1 MERRVVVTGMGAVTP
16 IGNNLDIFWNNLLA
30 GTNGVGK
37 ITRFDTSDYSVSIA
51 AEVKDFQPEPV
62 IDKKEVRRMDLFTQF
77 AVVAAEEA
85 LDHAG
90 LSNGSVDKE
99 RVGVVVGSGIG
110 GLITIEDQHRTLL
123 AKGPRRI
130 SPLFI
135 PMLIADIAA
144 GHISMRHGFKGP
156 NYAVTSAC
164 ATGTHAIGSAYKAIR
179 YDDADVIV
187 AGGSEAVVVPLGV
200 GGFAAMKALSTR
212 NDDPAHASRPFDA
225 KRDGFVVGE
234 GAGIVV
240 LEELEHARR
249 RGAKIFCEL
258 AGIGFTADAHHL
270 TAPAPEGR
278 GAQTAMRLALKEGNL
293 KPEEIGYINAHGT
306 STEYNDKT
314 ETTAI
319 KQVFGD
325 HASSIPVSS
334 TKSMTGHLLG
344 AAGGVE
350 FIAIV
355 MAIHTGQLPPTIN
368 YEFPDPECDLDY
380 VPNKSRS
387 ADIKAAMSN
396 TFGFGGH
403 NACAA
408 VKKYA
413 E

>member
-1 MERRVVVTGMGAVTP
+1 MKRRVVVTGMGAVTP
-16 IGNNLDIFWNNLLA
+16 IGNNLDTYWNNLLA

-37 ITRFDTSDYSVSIA
+37 ITRFDTSEYSVSIA
-51 AEVKDFQPEPV
+51 AEVKDFQPESV

-85 LDHAG
+85 LEQAG

-110 GLITIEDQHRTLL
+110 GLITIEEQHKILL

-156 NYAVTSAC
+156 NYAVISAC
-164 ATGTHAIGSAYKAIR
+164 ATGTHAIGSAYKAIC
-179 YDDADVIV
+179 YNDADVMV

-234 GAGIVV
+234 GSGIVV
-240 LEELEHARR
+240 LEEIEHARR
-249 RGAKIFCEL
+249 RGAEILGEL
-258 AGIGFTADAHHL
+258 AGVGFSADAHHL

-278 GAQTAMRLALKEGNL
+278 GAQTAMRLALKDGDL
-293 KPEEIGYINAHGT
+293 KLEDIGYINAHGT

-319 KQVFGD
+319 KGVFGEL
-325 HASSIPVSS
+325 ASSIPVSS

-350 FIAIV
+350 FIAIA
-355 MAIHTGQLPPTIN
+355 MAVRTGQLPPTIN
-368 YEFPDPECDLDY
+368 YEYPDPECDLDY
-380 VPNKSRS
+380 VPNKSRNV
-387 ADIKAAMSN
+387 DIQAAISN

-403 NACAA
+403 NACVA

-413 E
+413 G